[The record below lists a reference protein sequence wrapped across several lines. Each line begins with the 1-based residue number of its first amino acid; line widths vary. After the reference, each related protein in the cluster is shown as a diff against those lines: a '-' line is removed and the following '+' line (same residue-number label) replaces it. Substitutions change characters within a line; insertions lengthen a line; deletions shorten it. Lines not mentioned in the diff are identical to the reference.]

1 MVKIDRNMNTRQTRG
16 LNTLSGSLYRKRVDQ
31 KIQGPKTP
39 ILSEL
44 ESSKNDIVPRNK
56 MSLKEGLIN
65 AVKQGKYILIG
76 EDHSP
81 CVESIRWEIKDTLK
95 LLKKIGVTRMAFE
108 IDYIHQPLL
117 QTLDF
122 NSLFILSDL
131 KREISNRIPEGN
143 YRMLVEAK
151 KIGMQVLFIDD
162 HSLFNSE
169 ADHYQRQQRR
179 DDTMFKIIE
188 NTKDAGKTLIYI
200 GSSHVYQNCT
210 EKFTGSENNYITDMV
225 IVSFPFDMFPLLMR
239 HLCQTRKE
247 YFLRILCPLL
257 VRYL

>member
-1 MVKIDRNMNTRQTRG
+1 
-16 LNTLSGSLYRKRVDQ
+16 
-31 KIQGPKTP
+31 
-39 ILSEL
+39 
-44 ESSKNDIVPRNK
+44 

-210 EKFTGSENNYITDMV
+210 EKFEQGQIHRIGEQLYNRHGNSVVSIRYVSSINAPFMPDEKGVFSPYIMPAVGPLPIDDLIKKTD
-225 IVSFPFDMFPLLMR
+225 
-239 HLCQTRKE
+239 
-247 YFLRILCPLL
+247 YFLVGP
-257 VRYL
+257 